1 MFFSNPIIKCLL
13 LTTTLIT
20 LTFLISHLE
29 TNPINSKTL
38 TFKSSHKRNP
48 PNQTFTLTQEVTS
61 NYLNS
66 PRFPSLPNLT
76 SNKFKPLALPNTFI
90 PIFPTINSTKLKL
103 KNINNPIKLPSKA
116 LNLSK
121 LKENRKKISTIQLHK
136 KYLEGTIFPMVQ
148 FTKASSIPIINLKV
162 FLDIF

>member
-20 LTFLISHLE
+20 LTFLIFHPE
-29 TNPINSKTL
+29 ANPINSKTL
-38 TFKSSHKRNP
+38 TFKSSHKQNP
-48 PNQTFTLTQEVTS
+48 PHQNFTLTQEVTS

-66 PRFPSLPNLT
+66 PLFPSLPNPT

-90 PIFPTINSTKLKL
+90 LIFPTINSTKIKL
-103 KNINNPIKLPSKA
+103 KSINKPIKLPSKA

-121 LKENRKKISTIQLHK
+121 LKKDHKKISIIQLHK

-148 FTKASSIPIINLKV
+148 STKASSIPIINFKV
-162 FLDIF
+162 FVDQF